1 MSITLLPEIEVRLEQ
16 DAKIRGLAPSELA
29 NSLLNDTLTQTLSPD
44 EKKKARLAMYEEW
57 RIRAENVTPEELE
70 RGNLELEELK
80 ANMNANRALEGR
92 PPVFP

>member
-29 NSLLNDTLTQTLSPD
+29 NSLLSDTLAQTLSPD
-44 EKKKARLAMYEEW
+44 EKKKVREAMYERW

-70 RGNLELEELK
+70 RGNMELEELK